1 MDGAVREVVGCSPT
15 PGRRMKNGVT
25 VASDYFEHST
35 KILDERLMQL
45 LKILYKCCLVELT
58 VCRIRPET
66 RSHVSL

>member
-45 LKILYKCCLVELT
+45 LKIL
-58 VCRIRPET
+58 
-66 RSHVSL
+66 